1 MVVKTT
7 AWLVFGYA
15 SIVVSNML
23 EETLINLGIDGITK
37 GIIIES
43 MFVRKVMF

>member
-1 MVVKTT
+1 
-7 AWLVFGYA
+7 
-15 SIVVSNML
+15 ML

-43 MFVRKVMF
+43 MFVRKVIF